1 MFSMAAAAA
10 RSSSNLDSEVPS
22 TNVGVRTC
30 TPTEL
35 EFPRLLD
42 VSSLERLGVRQGTAS
57 LLPAAKVLS
66 LGWPELER
74 VLPDHGLP
82 RGIVELAMPRKRAAF
97 RGGATTIALAAVRA
111 VHREDS
117 QAWCA
122 WITPTD
128 APPLYAPRVAQGGVD
143 LDRLLV
149 VRPDPASLAR
159 TVVKVGS
166 SGAFD
171 LVVVDAFSGLGGK
184 LAQAGASAPEG
195 PSKSRTPSR
204 TTARRVDG
212 SVVVRKLALAAE
224 EQGTTFVLLTN
235 AYAPRPVP
243 WPVALRL
250 DVERR
255 NESVAVR
262 VTKDR
267 FGRASSHGSAHVV
280 RIED

>member
-10 RSSSNLDSEVPS
+10 RSSSSLDA
-22 TNVGVRTC
+22 
-30 TPTEL
+30 EL

-42 VSSLERLGVRQGTAS
+42 VSSFERLGVRQGTSA
-57 LLPAAKVLS
+57 LLPVAKVLS

-74 VLPDHGLP
+74 GLPDHGLP
-82 RGIVELAMPRKRAAF
+82 RGVVEVAMPLKRAAL

-128 APPLYAPRVAQGGVD
+128 VPPLYAPRVAQSGVD
-143 LDRLLV
+143 LERMLV

-159 TVVKVGS
+159 TVVKVGG

-184 LAQAGASAPEG
+184 LAGVQESPPKARAPSDG
-195 PSKSRTPSR
+195 PSRVPSR
-204 TTARRVDG
+204 GTGARRVDG

-255 NESVAVR
+255 KESMAVR

-280 RIED
+280 RLED